1 MGTTIRARWCWTAS
15 CATLRK
21 RSCARAGAAAAH
33 SRPSAHVSE
42 PLQRLRETLSC
53 HIRPLCPFALFLH
66 HASSRLTRSG
76 RQGCDAQRRLEW
88 LASRARR
95 RGVSSPLRSRPSR
108 SAPCPLSK
116 SCIPHWRSRAP
127 TPAAP
132 VIVVDKAKLRLL
144 IRSSPKGLAAGPS
157 GWTAELLGPLIE
169 DDICLEGI
177 ALLIQLIAN
186 NQLDPHSRCLLT
198 SSLLLGIPK
207 PDSDALRPLA
217 IGELFLK
224 LAAKYCHDMDKGEH
238 TGIFEPIQLALDSP
252 SGAERAMQ
260 RVQAAIEAS
269 PTEHITLHLDCTNA
283 FNTVDRAAMLSAVF
297 GDQRLSSSWHV
308 YSFAYGNPSS
318 LLVRDHGHVAGS
330 ISSVRGVKQG
340 CVLGSLG
347 FARVMQ
353 PVYEACVAGLAVSA
367 VAIMDDFTLTGP
379 PAAVFSVF
387 DRFVDLV
394 RPLGIEVNS
403 TKTKVQQAAGE
414 PSELTAQLA
423 ADRGL
428 EVVRGNHKC
437 LGGLVGVDDQAAV
450 AWLEAKLAKQT
461 PVTRAL
467 RDSRFPSLLA
477 LQLAKISNIPKPMY
491 LLRAMPLRITLA
503 PITAFDQRNRHVLL
517 PRLLRSS
524 NPLFFGTCLSDS
536 AGW

>member
-1 MGTTIRARWCWTAS
+1 
-15 CATLRK
+15 
-21 RSCARAGAAAAH
+21 
-33 SRPSAHVSE
+33 
-42 PLQRLRETLSC
+42 
-53 HIRPLCPFALFLH
+53 
-66 HASSRLTRSG
+66 
-76 RQGCDAQRRLEW
+76 
-88 LASRARR
+88 
-95 RGVSSPLRSRPSR
+95 
-108 SAPCPLSK
+108 
-116 SCIPHWRSRAP
+116 
-127 TPAAP
+127 
-132 VIVVDKAKLRLL
+132 
-144 IRSSPKGLAAGPS
+144 
-157 GWTAELLGPLIE
+157 
-169 DDICLEGI
+169 
-177 ALLIQLIAN
+177 
-186 NQLDPHSRCLLT
+186 
-198 SSLLLGIPK
+198 
-207 PDSDALRPLA
+207 
-217 IGELFLK
+217 
-224 LAAKYCHDMDKGEH
+224 
-238 TGIFEPIQLALDSP
+238 
-252 SGAERAMQ
+252 
-260 RVQAAIEAS
+260 
-269 PTEHITLHLDCTNA
+269 
-283 FNTVDRAAMLSAVF
+283 MLSAVF

-379 PAAVFSVF
+379 PAAVFSAF

-467 RDSRFPSLLA
+467 RDSRFPSLMA
-477 LQLAKISNIPKPMY
+477 LQLATSCYPDCSAARTPS
-491 LLRAMPLRITLA
+491 LLR
-503 PITAFDQRNRHVLL
+503 H
-517 PRLLRSS
+517 
-524 NPLFFGTCLSDS
+524 LSL
-536 AGW
+536 